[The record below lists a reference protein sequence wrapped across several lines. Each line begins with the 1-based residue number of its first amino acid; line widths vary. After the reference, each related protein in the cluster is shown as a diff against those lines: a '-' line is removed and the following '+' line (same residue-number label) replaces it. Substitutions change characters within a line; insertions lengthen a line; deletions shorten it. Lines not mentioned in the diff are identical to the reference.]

1 MLDRTGES
9 DLRRSKGE
17 NPMARILRAT
27 LCGYAALVVFAG
39 TAWSQTYPTRAVR
52 IIVPA
57 GAGGPDVVARIVAA
71 RLTEQTRQSFFVE
84 NHPGANGIVGAD
96 LVAKAPPDGYTLMV
110 YSSGLI
116 SNKSLYKKL
125 PYDTDTAFAPISNL
139 VDNGGLFITVNPKL
153 PVKTLQELIDLAKKP
168 GAHLAY
174 STPGVGNT
182 WHIATEVFNYHAGTQ
197 MTHIPYKG
205 GGPAAAALMSGEVQ
219 VLLSSPAPILQH
231 VKNGRARALAY
242 TGKTRSV
249 YLPDVPTTAEAG
261 LPTFQMDGGWFGMFA
276 PGKTPASVVEKL
288 NKEVRAA
295 LADPTTVTR
304 LRGLGVEPSPTT
316 PEEFRKFVQEET
328 LKYAEWVHI
337 ARIQLD

>member
-1 MLDRTGES
+1 MLS
-9 DLRRSKGE
+9 FF
-17 NPMARILRAT
+17 RA
-27 LCGYAALVVFAG
+27 LLPGLAALLTAG
-39 TAWSQTYPTRAVR
+39 AAWSQAYPTHPVR

-125 PYDTDTAFAPISNL
+125 PYDTDTAFAAISNL
-139 VDNGGLFITVNPKL
+139 VDNGGLFITVNPAL
-153 PVKTLQELIDLAKKP
+153 PVRTLQELIALAKKP
-168 GAHLAY
+168 DTHLAY

-182 WHIATEVFNYHAGTQ
+182 WHVATEVFNHYAGTK

-205 GGPAAAALMSGEVQ
+205 GGPAAAALVSGEVQ
-219 VLLSSPAPILQH
+219 VLLSSPAPVLQYA
-231 VKNGRARALAY
+231 KNGRARVLAY
-242 TGKTRSV
+242 TGRTRASS
-249 YLPDVPTTAEAG
+249 LPDVPTTAEAG

-276 PGKTPASVVEKL
+276 PAKTSAAIVEKL
-288 NKEVRAA
+288 NTEVRAA
-295 LADPTTVTR
+295 LADPATVAR
-304 LRGLGVEPSPTT
+304 LRGLGVEPAPTT
-316 PEEFRKFVQEET
+316 PEEFRKFVQDET
-328 LKYAEWVHI
+328 LKYAEWVRI
-337 ARIQLD
+337 ARIQLE